1 MKQKPPAISQYLI
14 ILCCYLIL
22 LSLHRN
28 VLCFSFLLVWILLIV
43 NLALSLSRHIDSKSE
58 STNIFVLR
66 NSFITYD
73 RREIKML
80 SLETSK
86 LFRWHL
92 TASDTQVQNCR
103 QEVTIDLYC
112 CIVYKELVGLERSF
126 LDKRGL

>member
-1 MKQKPPAISQYLI
+1 MKQKPPAISKYLI

-22 LSLHRN
+22 LSLYRN